1 MSPVE
6 HIRHLAW
13 QAHTARVHL
22 FDLPMIRRIEDHI
35 NARMLLITL
44 GIALFLVF
52 YIWLLVW
59 GYTNT
64 TGQEHRP
71 IETFPYLW
79 P

>member
-13 QAHTARVHL
+13 QAHTARVHI
-22 FDLPMIRRIEDHI
+22 FDSAMFRRIEDHMTAKNLMI
-35 NARMLLITL
+35 AT
-44 GIALFLVF
+44 GIALFWVF